1 MTHPVT
7 TPVDISP
14 EAVERLCNDID
25 DPFTTGM
32 DRLELVGVIRA
43 LAAERDEL
51 AQKLTAMSAER
62 DEYRRMSG
70 GYYNEAA
77 TAYEQRDEARR
88 ALTASEKDA
97 ARWRWVRNLWH
108 WSDER
113 DMGPGGRFWCAI
125 MVNKGRPTLEDHI
138 DTAMEKANG

>member
-1 MTHPVT
+1 MT

-51 AQKLTAMSAER
+51 AQKLTAEAKRLDWLER
-62 DEYRRMSG
+62 HHTLHDSVETLYVVD
-70 GYYNEAA
+70 GYQVQILRDNYLGIGKAFHGATLRAA
-77 TAYEQRDEARR
+77 I
-88 ALTASEKDA
+88 DA
-97 ARWRWVRNLWH
+97 
-108 WSDER
+108 
-113 DMGPGGRFWCAI
+113 
-125 MVNKGRPTLEDHI
+125 
-138 DTAMEKANG
+138 AMEKANG